1 MGEVKVLNTATPNQG
16 PQVTVTYNGSTASV
30 AELFIPKAD
39 FSENAPPDLQ
49 VCYVID
55 GGDSQTQPCD
65 E

>member
-1 MGEVKVLNTATPNQG
+1 MGDVQVLNTATPSQG

-39 FSENAPPDLQ
+39 FSKDPPPDLQ

-55 GGDSQTQPCD
+55 GGDSTSQPCD